1 MMAGHQRRSAHEDA
15 HRGRLG
21 RRVQRQEPRGL
32 RARQRRGRG
41 RQDPPRGRA
50 VRRRRRRHD
59 LRPRQARFP
68 GVHQHPRAHGGRRR
82 RLPAARQGEERL
94 SHGQLYELRRTA
106 EGQDASAAGGRGGR
120 PPRLRVPARAE
131 ERDDDRHRRGRP
143 ARRLGGIR
151 PPRRRP
157 RRARLREPAVS
168 RPRDVHGRPGPPH
181 LRGGRRRRPG
191 APARGGGL
199 RAQVR
204 RLAALPVRRRPARP
218 RAERRH
224 RRPLPVQVRE
234 DGHDAAIVPALPR
247 GRRQPRDRHRHLPD
261 GHRRRAALGLD
272 PGQGHR
278 RQLSGRA
285 AARRLQRGDARRM
298 QVPGADRSRPPGTR
312 REGRPPADQPRPPRG
327 ARLRRPDQ
335 GPRRRRLGS
344 RRGHRHGRRGHRHGR
359 RQGPRAGRPHDTRER
374 GRGLREGA
382 AGDRAVLESRGR
394 LALGRRDGRS
404 HRAAGLPDEE
414 AIMTLRAFRLSVAM
428 LLVTALGAL
437 VAPPPRAA
445 AQGDQVTWGVHINL
459 APTWLD
465 PAEAS
470 GIITPYMIYYAL
482 HDALAKP
489 MPGQLPAPSLA
500 ESWTVSKDHL
510 THEFVLR
517 SGVRFHNGEPL
528 TAEDVKFSFE
538 RYRGAAAKTLKER
551 VAAVEV
557 VDPGRVRFRL
567 RQPWPDFLTF
577 YTTATGAGWIVP
589 KKYVDKVGDD
599 GFKKAPVGAGPYKFV
614 SFTPGVEIVMEA
626 FDQYWRKRPNVRR
639 LVFKVIPDE
648 STRLAALKRGEV
660 DIVYSIRGALA
671 EELRRTPGVQLK
683 ATVLQGTFWVYFPEQ
698 WDPKSP
704 WHNLKVRQAVNV
716 AFDRQAIN
724 QAETLG
730 YSRITYNIVPDI
742 FEFFWKPPAV
752 AYDPAKAKQL
762 LAEAGYPNG
771 FDAGEYFCDVAYAN
785 IAEAVQNYLHAVGVR
800 TKLRPLERAAFFSG
814 YGEKKF
820 KNIIQGASG
829 AFGNAATR
837 LEAFVAAGGT
847 YVYGSYPDIDGPFR
861 EQAAELDP
869 KRREAML
876 HRIQQLV
883 HERVIYAPI
892 WQLAFLNGV
901 GPRIEESS
909 LGAIPGFAYS
919 GPYEDVRLKK

>member
-21 RRVQRQEPRGL
+21 RRVQRQEPRGP

-68 GVHQHPRAHGGRRR
+68 GVHQHPRAHGRRRR
-82 RLPAARQGEERL
+82 RLPAARHGEERL
-94 SHGQLYELRRTA
+94 SHGQLQELRRTA
-106 EGQDASAAGGRGGR
+106 EGPDESAAGGRGGR

-204 RLAALPVRRRPARP
+204 RQRAGPPARHAERRPGRDVQRAAPARRQGRRPRAQRADPHARGREPGRVPAHHGGVPQDAGAVPGRHRLPRRAYAARPRRVHHRARLAALPVRRRPARP

-261 GHRRRAALGLD
+261 
-272 PGQGHR
+272 
-278 RQLSGRA
+278 
-285 AARRLQRGDARRM
+285 
-298 QVPGADRSRPPGTR
+298 
-312 REGRPPADQPRPPRG
+312 
-327 ARLRRPDQ
+327 
-335 GPRRRRLGS
+335 
-344 RRGHRHGRRGHRHGR
+344 GHRHGR

-414 AIMTLRAFRLSVAM
+414 ASMTLRAFRLSVAM

-437 VAPPPRAA
+437 VAPLPRAA

-489 MPGQLPAPSLA
+489 MPGQLLAPSLA

-510 THEFVLR
+510 AHEFVLR
-517 SGVRFHNGEPL
+517 GGVRFHNGEPL

-589 KKYVDKVGDD
+589 KKYVEKVGDD

-614 SFTPGVEIVMEA
+614 SFTPGVEVVLEA
-626 FDQYWRKRPNVRR
+626 FDQYWRKRPSVRR

-671 EELRRTPGVQLK
+671 EELRRTPGLQLK
-683 ATVLQGTFWVYFPEQ
+683 STVLHGTFWVYFPEQ
-698 WDPKSP
+698 WDTKSP
-704 WHNLKVRQAVNV
+704 WHNIKLRQAVSL
-716 AFDRQAIN
+716 AFDRNAIN

-730 YSRITYNIVPDI
+730 FSRIPNSIVPDI
-742 FEFFWKPPAV
+742 FDFFWKPPA
-752 AYDPAKAKQL
+752 AQYDPAKAKRL

-771 FDAGEYFCDVAYAN
+771 LDAGEYFCDVAYAN
-785 IAEAVQNYLHAVGVR
+785 VAEAVQNYLQAVGIR
-800 TKLRPLERAAFFSG
+800 TTLRPLERAAFFSG
-814 YGEKKF
+814 YSEKKF
-820 KNIIQGASG
+820 KNLIQAASG

-837 LEAFVAAGGT
+837 LEAFVAAGGA
-847 YVYGSYPDIDGPFR
+847 YVYGSYPDIDGLFR
-861 EQAAELDP
+861 EQAAELDR
-869 KRREAML
+869 KRREAIL
-876 HRIQQLV
+876 NRIQQLV
-883 HERVIYAPI
+883 HERTIYAPI
-892 WQLAFLNGV
+892 WQLGFLNGV
-901 GPRIEESS
+901 GPRVEESS
-909 LGAIPGFAYS
+909 LGAITGFAYS
-919 GPYEDVRLKK
+919 GPYEDVKLKN